1 MRTLG
6 AAVFRLAVYRNVV
19 YHDGSSVGVCVC
31 VCVSMSADYLAP
43 KVQSATSAT
52 AVRIADSSYED
63 GVYTVAVWAMASS
76 EETGK
81 GLSSTEHWL
90 QLASTAIEA
99 RLLTIFYAA
108 ALS

>member
-1 MRTLG
+1 
-6 AAVFRLAVYRNVV
+6 
-19 YHDGSSVGVCVC
+19 
-31 VCVSMSADYLAP
+31 MSADYLAP

-81 GLSSTEHWL
+81 GLSSAEHWL